1 MGFVV
6 EVIRLLAGTAV
17 AIGLGF
23 WAWRA
28 RGAALGASALGY
40 LIAIW
45 YLYEPVPAVAG
56 VQFLSEEQFSA
67 LMWSISPL
75 PAPGYPEFALAAGA
89 VVTHALAH
97 RVRPWHVLAAVGFVG
112 ALWEPPALLLCLAA
126 LVLAGYELHARRPG
140 AWYAL
145 LLVGVWLWLGE
156 AFDGWWIA
164 IDPPEVSHFVM
175 ESTAV
180 AVSFD
185 HVDHDELA
193 LAVVVAAGLAV
204 LAWRRRD
211 VTVLLTAAAYVAGAF
226 AMESPGRWL
235 PEVPTGSVV
244 LAGAAV
250 AFATAAP
257 QTTRTAGRWAGTPGR
272 RPGP

>member
-1 MGFVV
+1 MV

-28 RGAALGASALGY
+28 RSAALGGSALGY
-40 LIAIW
+40 LIALW
-45 YLYEPVPAVAG
+45 YLYEPVPPAPG
-56 VQFLSEEQFSA
+56 LQFLSEEQFAA
-67 LMWSISPL
+67 LMWSVTPL
-75 PAPGYPEFALAAGA
+75 PDPGYPEFALAAGA
-89 VVTHALAH
+89 VVAHAHAH

-112 ALWEPPALLLCLAA
+112 ALWEPMALLLCLAA

-140 AWYAL
+140 AWYPL

-156 AFDGWWIA
+156 AFDGWFIA
-164 IDPPEVSHFVM
+164 VDPPDEGSFTMVSA
-175 ESTAV
+175 TAV
-180 AVSFD
+180 TFD
-185 HVDHDELA
+185 HVDYDELA

-211 VTVLLTAAAYVAGAF
+211 VTVLLTAAAYLAGAF
-226 AMESPGRWL
+226 AMESPGWWL
-235 PEVPTGSVV
+235 PEVPAGSVV

-257 QTTRTAGRWAGTPGR
+257 RTARTAGRWAGTPGR